1 MYTNGMIAGTLGRS
15 PLGVRIAFTIK
26 TSASCPLRATS
37 ACLACNTNC
46 DLQIKKKHL
55 EFIVVLLAQ
64 RFGGSETVLFLHL
77 SWPLF
82 CSRPMLGP
90 LGPRENGAQDALE
103 APSLSHDGLHQR
115 NNKTGHKTVEI
126 LTSSLRLRI
135 GSS

>member
-1 MYTNGMIAGTLGRS
+1 MYTNGMNAGALGCS

-46 DLQIKKKHL
+46 DLQIKKKKKHL

-77 SWPLF
+77 S
-82 CSRPMLGP
+82 
-90 LGPRENGAQDALE
+90 
-103 APSLSHDGLHQR
+103 
-115 NNKTGHKTVEI
+115 
-126 LTSSLRLRI
+126 
-135 GSS
+135 